1 MKTSITNKNNFT
13 VRLDKNKSIY
23 PNKKSNKELYITSAS
38 KIYLYIE
45 RIINI

>member
-1 MKTSITNKNNFT
+1 MKTSITKKGNFT
-13 VRLDKNKSIY
+13 IHLDKNKSISSTKKL
-23 PNKKSNKELYITSAS
+23 NKDLNITTAS

>member
-13 VRLDKNKSIY
+13 VRLDKNKSISSTKKL
-23 PNKKSNKELYITSAS
+23 NKDLNITSAS